1 VEVLIATIKPLFD
14 GWAELLHL
22 ATACRVLDDDEVNK
36 LCELCASVPA
46 LLRGLVTNRQIKTHM
61 IEFEVPIFV
70 RRWRSLGLFCED
82 AFESI
87 HALMN
92 RLKRRFACVRD
103 RQKRDELMYKS
114 LTILKESAASI
125 AAIELK
131 ARRGTYVTKKNKA
144 AAADAAAAATAAAA

>member
-70 RRWRSLGLFCED
+70 RRWRSLGLFCKG
-82 AFESI
+82 AF
-87 HALMN
+87 A
-92 RLKRRFACVRD
+92 
-103 RQKRDELMYKS
+103 S
-114 LTILKESAASI
+114 LS
-125 AAIELK
+125 
-131 ARRGTYVTKKNKA
+131 
-144 AAADAAAAATAAAA
+144 